1 MGAYMA
7 HDAAIHDE
15 AFADAVQRRRKNLLI
30 RMGVGVVGVLVFS
43 PVIGPQIALA
53 WIATYFLVQLVD
65 ALACSPISSGK
76 AQTLPPWRKLIAGL
90 AIAAST
96 AVYGFFAL
104 PLWQLGGLAG
114 GICAVLILTGGM
126 MNALVVSGRSTF
138 MLVLNLTPLVVYLAA
153 TPLLMMAEGAG
164 RAAAT
169 AAAVIC
175 VTILAFT
182 LAAYTSNARLA
193 ESERQAQ
200 RDSDRRRREAEK
212 AVAGKSA
219 FVATV
224 SHDLR
229 TPLSA
234 ILTGAHELEN
244 RAHDAASRENAALIG
259 EAGRMM
265 KTLLDHLLDHAKLEA
280 GRMEVE
286 TQTFN
291 LRQVLARTLR
301 LWQREAAEQGLRLRL
316 EGAAH
321 APAWVVGDATRIRQ
335 VLNNLISNALKFTQ
349 EGAVTIRIRAWDQDP
364 DATALIIEVIDTGP
378 GMNAQQLSRLFTPFD
393 QTESGVSARHGGT
406 GLGLSISRELAQL
419 MGGWLTARSTKGEGA
434 TFTLA
439 LTLPRAAAPDAPP
452 VEAPETRDRSAR
464 SQPLASGRPL
474 GAASAP
480 ERETLP
486 VTLPQTVE
494 TPVTAAAP
502 PTVTAT
508 AAGEAPC
515 SGDEPEMETAD
526 SAERPLRVLVVDDHE
541 INRRAVQLIL
551 TPLGVEIAT
560 AVDGLAALT
569 AAEVQTYDVIFM
581 DVRMPELDGRETT
594 RRLRAGDG
602 PNRAT
607 PIIAVTADTAQ
618 DDIDACMAA
627 GMDYFVSKP
636 LTPAALLGA
645 LNHVLAEVATRETA
659 AA

>member
-1 MGAYMA
+1 MA

-15 AFADAVQRRRKNLLI
+15 AFADAVRRRRRNLLI

-53 WIATYFLVQLVD
+53 WIATYFLIQLVD
-65 ALACSPISSGK
+65 ALACSPISSGR
-76 AQTLPPWRKLIAGL
+76 AETLPPWRKLIAGV

-138 MLVLNLTPLVVYLAA
+138 MLGLNLTPLVAYLAA
-153 TPLLMMAEGAG
+153 TPLLMMNEGAG
-164 RAAAT
+164 RAEAT

-182 LAAYTSNARLA
+182 LAAYASNARLA

-200 RDSDRRRREAEK
+200 RDSDRRRREAES

-234 ILTGAHELEN
+234 ILTGAHELEA
-244 RAHDAASRENAALIG
+244 RAQDAASRENAALIG

-291 LRQVLARTLR
+291 LRHVLARTLR
-301 LWQREAAEQGLRLRL
+301 LWQREAVDQGLRLRL

-349 EGAVTIRIRAWDQDP
+349 DGAVTIRIRAWDQDP

-378 GMNAQQLSRLFTPFD
+378 GMNAQQLSRLFMPFD
-393 QTESGVSARHGGT
+393 QTESGISTRHGGT

-419 MGGWLTARSTKGEGA
+419 MGGWLTARSTKGQGA

-452 VEAPETRDRSAR
+452 VQAPETRDRSAHSR
-464 SQPLASGRPL
+464 PLSSGRPVE
-474 GAASAP
+474 AAPAPAAPETFPDPIPEAVEPVVTASA
-480 ERETLP
+480 
-486 VTLPQTVE
+486 
-494 TPVTAAAP
+494 TADAAD
-502 PTVTAT
+502 
-508 AAGEAPC
+508 GAP
-515 SGDEPEMETAD
+515 GIDDEPEAAPDEA
-526 SAERPLRVLVVDDHE
+526 AERPLRVLVVDDHE

-607 PIIAVTADTAQ
+607 PVIAVTADTAQ

-645 LNHVLAEVATRETA
+645 LNHVLAEAATRETVA
-659 AA
+659 A

>member
-1 MGAYMA
+1 MA

-15 AFADAVQRRRKNLLI
+15 AFADAVRRRRKNLLI

-76 AQTLPPWRKLIAGL
+76 AETLPPWRKLIAGI

-138 MLVLNLTPLVVYLAA
+138 MLGLNLTPLVLYLAA

-182 LAAYTSNARLA
+182 LAAYASNARLA

-200 RDSDRRRREAEK
+200 RDSDRRRREAES

-234 ILTGAHELEN
+234 ILTGAHELEV
-244 RAHDAASRENAALIG
+244 RAQDAASRENAALIG

-286 TQTFN
+286 TETFN

-301 LWQREAAEQGLRLRL
+301 LWQREAVDQGLRLRL

-349 EGAVTIRIRAWDQDP
+349 DGAVTIRIRAWDQDP

-439 LTLPRAAAPDAPP
+439 LTLPRAPAPDAPP
-452 VEAPETRDRSAR
+452 VEAPESRDRSAH
-464 SQPLASGRPL
+464 SRPL
-474 GAASAP
+474 SSARSLEPAPTPSRP
-480 ERETLP
+480 EPLP
-486 VTLPQTVE
+486 VTTPQTVE
-494 TPVTAAAP
+494 PPVTAG
-502 PTVTAT
+502 TT
-508 AAGEAPC
+508 AADEAPC
-515 SGDEPEMETAD
+515 IDDEPETAAEE

-607 PIIAVTADTAQ
+607 PVIAVTADTAQ

-645 LNHVLAEVATRETA
+645 LNHVLAEAATRETEA
-659 AA
+659 A

>member
-1 MGAYMA
+1 MA

-15 AFADAVQRRRKNLLI
+15 AFADAVRRRRKNLLI

-76 AQTLPPWRKLIAGL
+76 AETLPPWRKLIAGI

-138 MLVLNLTPLVVYLAA
+138 MLGLNLTPLVLYLAA

-182 LAAYTSNARLA
+182 LAAYASNARLA

-200 RDSDRRRREAEK
+200 RDSDRRRREAES

-234 ILTGAHELEN
+234 ILTGAHELEV
-244 RAHDAASRENAALIG
+244 RAQDAASRENAALIG

-301 LWQREAAEQGLRLRL
+301 LWQREAVDQGLRLRL

-349 EGAVTIRIRAWDQDP
+349 DGAVTIRIRAWDQDP

-419 MGGWLTARSTKGEGA
+419 MGGWLTARSTRGEGA

-452 VEAPETRDRSAR
+452 VEAPESRDRSAH
-464 SQPLASGRPL
+464 SRPL
-474 GAASAP
+474 SSARP
-480 ERETLP
+480 VEAQPGPPRPETLP
-486 VTLPQTVE
+486 VPTPQTVE
-494 TPVTAAAP
+494 PPVTAG
-502 PTVTAT
+502 AT
-508 AAGEAPC
+508 AADEAPC
-515 SGDEPEMETAD
+515 IDDEPETAAEE

-602 PNRAT
+602 PNRTT
-607 PIIAVTADTAQ
+607 PVIAVTADTAQ

-645 LNHVLAEVATRETA
+645 LNHVLAEAATRETVA
-659 AA
+659 A

>member
-1 MGAYMA
+1 MA

-15 AFADAVQRRRKNLLI
+15 AFADAVRRRRKNLLI

-76 AQTLPPWRKLIAGL
+76 AETLPPWRKLIAGI

-138 MLVLNLTPLVVYLAA
+138 MLGLNLTPLVLYLAA

-182 LAAYTSNARLA
+182 LAAYASNARLA

-200 RDSDRRRREAEK
+200 RDSDRRRREAES

-234 ILTGAHELEN
+234 ILTGAHELEV
-244 RAHDAASRENAALIG
+244 RAQDAASRENAALIG

-286 TQTFN
+286 TETFN

-301 LWQREAAEQGLRLRL
+301 LWQREAVDQGLRLRL

-349 EGAVTIRIRAWDQDP
+349 DGAVTIRIRAWDQDP

-452 VEAPETRDRSAR
+452 VEAPESRDRSAH
-464 SQPLASGRPL
+464 SRPL
-474 GAASAP
+474 SSARSLEPAPTPSRP
-480 ERETLP
+480 EPLP
-486 VTLPQTVE
+486 VTTPQTVE
-494 TPVTAAAP
+494 PPVTAG
-502 PTVTAT
+502 TT
-508 AAGEAPC
+508 AADEAPC
-515 SGDEPEMETAD
+515 IDDEPETAAEE

-607 PIIAVTADTAQ
+607 PVIAVTADTAQ

-645 LNHVLAEVATRETA
+645 LNHVLAEAATRETEA
-659 AA
+659 A

>member
-1 MGAYMA
+1 MA

-15 AFADAVQRRRKNLLI
+15 AFADAVRRRRKNLLI

-76 AQTLPPWRKLIAGL
+76 AETLPPWRKLIAGI

-138 MLVLNLTPLVVYLAA
+138 MLGLNLTPLVLYLAA

-182 LAAYTSNARLA
+182 LAAYASNARLA

-200 RDSDRRRREAEK
+200 RDSDRRRREAES

-234 ILTGAHELEN
+234 ILTGAHELEV
-244 RAHDAASRENAALIG
+244 RAQDAASRENAALIG

-301 LWQREAAEQGLRLRL
+301 LWQREAVDQGLRLRL

-349 EGAVTIRIRAWDQDP
+349 DGAVTIRIRAWDQDP

-452 VEAPETRDRSAR
+452 VEAPESRDRSAH
-464 SQPLASGRPL
+464 SRPL
-474 GAASAP
+474 SSARP
-480 ERETLP
+480 VEPAPTPPRPETLP
-486 VTLPQTVE
+486 VSTPQTVE
-494 TPVTAAAP
+494 PPVTAG
-502 PTVTAT
+502 AT
-508 AAGEAPC
+508 AADEAPC
-515 SGDEPEMETAD
+515 IDDEPETAAEE

-607 PIIAVTADTAQ
+607 PVIAVTADTAQ

-645 LNHVLAEVATRETA
+645 LNHVLAEAATRETEA
-659 AA
+659 A